1 MAPGTMEFPV
11 SQSSKPLAYPADH
24 RIIILALRHSGREPM
39 KGNTLRS
46 LARGLLSLAV
56 LIAPQPAFADEVLVA
71 VAANFTAPMQK
82 IAAEFEKDTGHKA
95 QLAFGA
101 TGKFYAQI
109 QNGAPFQVLLAAD
122 DEIPAKLEK
131 EGLGQGGSRFTYAIG
146 KLVLW
151 SPRPGYVDD
160 KGEVLKKGE
169 FRRLALAN
177 PKLAPYG
184 LAAVETL
191 AGLGLLGAVQG
202 KFVQGENIAQTY
214 QFVGTGNAELGFV
227 ALSQVMK
234 DGRIA
239 SGSAWIVP
247 ANLHAPIRQDA
258 AILVNGKGNPAADA
272 LMKYL
277 RGEKAQAIIRSFGY
291 GL

>member
-1 MAPGTMEFPV
+1 MH
-11 SQSSKPLAYPADH
+11 PLAKKLLP
-24 RIIILALRHSGREPM
+24 LALLFAGHA
-39 KGNTLRS
+39 TW
-46 LARGLLSLAV
+46 
-56 LIAPQPAFADEVLVA
+56 ADEVQVA

-95 QLAFGA
+95 QLSFGG

-109 QNGAPFQVLLAAD
+109 RNGAPFQVLLAAD
-122 DEIPAKLEK
+122 DETPAKLEK
-131 EGLGQGGSRFTYAIG
+131 EAMTQPGSRFTYAIG

-151 SPRPGYVDD
+151 SAKPGYVDD
-160 KGEVLKKGE
+160 QGEVLRKGD
-169 FRRLALAN
+169 FNKLALAN

-184 LAAVETL
+184 LAAMESITRLGVLSAVES
-191 AGLGLLGAVQG
+191 

-214 QFVGTGNAELGFV
+214 QFVSTGNAELGFV

-247 ANLHAPIRQDA
+247 ASLHTPIRQDA
-258 AILVNGKGNPAADA
+258 VVLANGKGNAAAGA

-277 RGEKAQAIIRSFGY
+277 KGDKARAIIKGY
-291 GL
+291 GYDL